1 MKKILISILLT
12 LSASPLIAQSAFE
25 GFYGQISTGYEK
37 NSYSSINP
45 TWSVSNGI
53 NGITGSGSAP
63 NQSSSGAPLILGVG
77 YNYAVSNEYLVGIG
91 FDYSALSQNTSN
103 FSQSSI
109 NSGGAT
115 ATIANMSY
123 KVSNRMNLFLTPS
136 YAINSN
142 SLVYFK
148 AGYSLQQL
156 QYSQGADADLGLT
169 SGFNSSKNVNGYIL
183 GLGYKQFIT
192 NGLYGFVEGNYM
204 SYSSS
209 SISGTGMVGGVV
221 PITFITSPSL
231 NAYNL
236 LVGVGYKF

>member
-1 MKKILISILLT
+1 MKKFLISILLA

-25 GFYGQISTGYEK
+25 GFYGQIATGYEK
-37 NSYSSINP
+37 NSYTSINP
-45 TWSVSNGI
+45 TWSQP
-53 NGITGSGSAP
+53 SGLNASDSAP
-63 NQSSSGAPLILGVG
+63 NQSSSGAPLILGIG
-77 YNYAVSNEYLVGIG
+77 YNYAVSNEYLIGIG

-103 FSQSSI
+103 FSQSGT
-109 NSGGAT
+109 NSAGTTG
-115 ATIANMSY
+115 TIANMSY

-136 YAINSN
+136 YVINTN
-142 SLVYFK
+142 SLVYLK

-156 QYSQGADADLGLT
+156 QYSQGADTDVGLT
-169 SGFNSSKNVNGYIL
+169 SGFNSTKNVNGYIL
-183 GLGYKQFIT
+183 GLGYKQIIA

-209 SISGTGMVGGVV
+209 SISGTGMAGTT
-221 PITFITSPSL
+221 PTTFITSPSL